1 MPAQHP
7 ARRPPPNRS
16 RATGAAGPDE
26 PAVPADIDVSVLG
39 PEVLTELRGLSAAN
53 ADRVARHLVAAG
65 RLLDADPER
74 ALLHARAARRT
85 AGRLAAVREAV
96 GISAYLAG
104 QWQEALT
111 ELRAVR
117 RMSGDL
123 THLPL
128 MADCERGL
136 GRPARAVELARSE
149 EGRRLPPAE
158 RAELRIVEA
167 GARRDLGEF
176 DAALLVLQD
185 AGLRPAQTQPWTL
198 RIWYAYADTLLA
210 AGRGAE
216 ARSWFES
223 VLAADE
229 DGETDA
235 ERRLDEI
242 GS

>member
-7 ARRPPPNRS
+7 ARRPPPNRA
-16 RATGAAGPDE
+16 RAAGAAGPDE

-39 PEVLTELRGLSAAN
+39 PEVLGELRGLTAAN

-65 RLLDADPER
+65 RLLDEDPER

-111 ELRAVR
+111 EFRAVR
-117 RMSGDL
+117 RMTGDI
-123 THLPL
+123 THLPV
-128 MADCERGL
+128 MVDCERGL
-136 GRPARAVELARSE
+136 GRPERAIELARSE
-149 EGRRLPPAE
+149 DGRRLPPAA

-210 AGRGAE
+210 AGRE
-216 ARSWFES
+216 DQARSWFET

-235 ERRLDEI
+235 ERRLDEL